1 MSHDKTSNRIKMRV
15 MGISYNKIHN
25 DAYALILAQE
35 NGPYRIPVIIG
46 SAEAQAIAIKMENI
60 IPPRPLTHDLFVSF
74 THAFGVTLRDVF
86 IYKFES
92 GIFYSELTFSDGDRE
107 VVLDSR
113 TSDAI
118 SIAIRTDTP
127 IYTTTDILT
136 EAGFIMEDEQ
146 DNEKI
151 QSETLEDDDF
161 GHESNRFEPKL
172 ENLAI
177 EELEKRLARLIEE
190 ENYEEAA
197 NISKILNNKR
207 NSSKK

>member
-1 MSHDKTSNRIKMRV
+1 MSECYGNCIRIDHTLL
-15 MGISYNKIHN
+15 ISLHSFVF
-25 DAYALILAQE
+25 
-35 NGPYRIPVIIG
+35 PYP
-46 SAEAQAIAIKMENI
+46 SA
-60 IPPRPLTHDLFVSF
+60 PSLFFSLRD
-74 THAFGVTLRDVF
+74 GVTLRDVF

-207 NSSKK
+207 NSLKK

>member
-60 IPPRPLTHDLFVSF
+60 IPPRPLTHDLFVS
-74 THAFGVTLRDVF
+74 
-86 IYKFES
+86 
-92 GIFYSELTFSDGDRE
+92 DGDRE

-151 QSETLEDDDF
+151 QRETLEDDDF

>member
-136 EAGFIMEDEQ
+136 EAGFKTTKKYKERHLKMMISDMNPTDLSPNWRISQ
-146 DNEKI
+146 
-151 QSETLEDDDF
+151 L
-161 GHESNRFEPKL
+161 R
-172 ENLAI
+172 NLKNA
-177 EELEKRLARLIEE
+177 LRV
-190 ENYEEAA
+190 
-197 NISKILNNKR
+197 
-207 NSSKK
+207 

>member
-1 MSHDKTSNRIKMRV
+1 MT
-15 MGISYNKIHN
+15 
-25 DAYALILAQE
+25 
-35 NGPYRIPVIIG
+35 
-46 SAEAQAIAIKMENI
+46 
-60 IPPRPLTHDLFVSF
+60 
-74 THAFGVTLRDVF
+74 
-86 IYKFES
+86 
-92 GIFYSELTFSDGDRE
+92 
-107 VVLDSR
+107 DS
-113 TSDAI
+113 
-118 SIAIRTDTP
+118 
-127 IYTTTDILT
+127 
-136 EAGFIMEDEQ
+136 GFIMEEEQ

-151 QSETLEDDDF
+151 QRETLEDDDF